1 VHDTT
6 AAEET
11 MMPPRKIIT
20 KYDPPPVPF
29 RDADWSAVFDDYDL
43 GSPIGH
49 GETEQQA
56 IDDLM
61 IEAELDEPM

>member
-1 VHDTT
+1 MT
-6 AAEET
+6 
-11 MMPPRKIIT
+11 RKIIT

-49 GETEQQA
+49 GETERDA